1 MNEDHA
7 EAGRPGFVLW
17 FTGLPGSG
25 KSTVAARVAEALA
38 GRGWDVARL
47 AMDARRKEYFPRPTY
62 SDAERDEAYARFV
75 GEAGELARPG
85 RAVLM
90 DATAHRRAWRDA
102 ARAGLPRFAEVYLR
116 ADLDTAAAREASRP
130 GGAVMAGL
138 YAKARERR
146 ATGREVPGLGPVPGV
161 DEPYEENPGAE
172 CVLDAA
178 RLSPDEACARVLDWL
193 DEWLSGFV
201 SDTRLD
207 LSAK

>member
-1 MNEDHA
+1 MKL
-7 EAGRPGFVLW
+7 PGFVLW

-38 GRGWDVARL
+38 ARGWDVARL
-47 AMDARRKEYFPRPTY
+47 EMDARRKAYVPRPTY
-62 SDAERDEAYARFV
+62 SDAERDQAYARFV
-75 GEAGELARPG
+75 DEAAGLLGPG

-102 ARAGLPRFAEVYLR
+102 ARARLPRFAEVFLR
-116 ADLDTAAAREASRP
+116 ADLDTAAVREAARP
-130 GGAVMAGL
+130 VGAVMAGL
-138 YAKARERR
+138 YEKARERR

-178 RLSPDEACARVLDWL
+178 RLSPEAACARVLAWL
-193 DEWLSGFV
+193 EGWLEGGGPG
-201 SDTRLD
+201 
-207 LSAK
+207 A

>member
-1 MNEDHA
+1 M
-7 EAGRPGFVLW
+7 RLPGFVLW

-38 GRGWDVARL
+38 ARGWDVARL
-47 AMDARRKEYFPRPTY
+47 EMDARRKAYFPQPTY
-62 SDAERDEAYARFV
+62 SDAERDQAYARFV
-75 GEAGELARPG
+75 DEAAELVGPG
-85 RAVLM
+85 QAVLM

-102 ARAGLPRFAEVYLR
+102 ARARLPRFAEVFLR
-116 ADLDTAAAREASRP
+116 ADLDTAAAREAARP

-138 YAKARERR
+138 YEKARERR

-172 CVLDAA
+172 CVLDPA
-178 RLSPDEACARVLDWL
+178 RLSPEEACARVLAWL
-193 DEWLSGFV
+193 EGWLSTTV